1 MKFILLIILSMLSFP
16 SFAETVA
23 DDEKV
28 VGVFYFIPILGHVH
42 QSPKELSASLTTIQ
56 CGHPI
61 RVIESTKVKI
71 AEEWSYVGV
80 ADFKGFI
87 LKSFLSPSRP
97 DCFQSKYPKFFD
109 GLNLDL
115 SELYYW
121 GRLYDNYLQGQSKV
135 Q

>member
-1 MKFILLIILSMLSFP
+1 MKSFLSLILLFCSLSVL
-16 SFAETVA
+16 AETVA

-28 VGVFYFIPILGHVH
+28 VGIFYFKPILGHVH
-42 QSPKELSASLTTIQ
+42 QSPKELSSSLTTIQ
-56 CGHPI
+56 CGHPMK
-61 RVIESTKVKI
+61 VVESSKVKVS
-71 AEEWSYVGV
+71 AEWAYVQV
-80 ADFKGFI
+80 ADFKGFV
-87 LKSFLSPSRP
+87 LKSFLSTNRP
-97 DCFQSKYPKFFD
+97 ECFQGKYPKFFD